1 MIRACYSEQ
10 KGYFNDISKF
20 LWVLDCIEI
29 SCGRCG
35 ANLKSETSPA
45 QSWMYMRTTFKLTTT
60 KWAVKFCQSR
70 QRFYWNDNLLCEKK
84 IIYEDDLDGVADDGD
99 EISRIPIWS
108 KTSSRSHLNKF
119 RLETVVNLICKSLH
133 YCRMMMMVITII
145 NQQWLWRW
153 WLISP
158 KTLSKNMKTSQE
170 LRKLPVTSY
179 LESQI

>member
-70 QRFYWNDNLLCEKK
+70 QRLYWNDNLLWE
-84 IIYEDDLDGVADDGD
+84 IIYEDDLDGAADDGD
-99 EISRIPIWS
+99 EFSRIPIWS

-119 RLETVVNLICKSLH
+119 RLETVVNLICKVSTTAEWWWWWKQLS
-133 YCRMMMMVITII
+133 II
-145 NQQWLWRW
+145 NDYDDDD
-153 WLISP
+153 SYK

-179 LESQI
+179 RESQI